1 MYIMKE
7 VLGLEEKYL
16 IVPLDERRGKTLLEE
31 IMRGGNFGQ
40 SDVRWKKAE
49 GRWLMAE
56 G

>member
-49 GRWLMAE
+49 G
-56 G
+56 